1 MTAPTGAR
9 LAIGDTAP
17 GFSLPAHDGGDRS
30 LAELL
35 GVGSAGLVVYF
46 YPQALTPACRQQAC
60 DARDRYDVF
69 TDAGYGLVGISPDPV
84 ERLAR
89 AVEDDGLPFP
99 LLSDEDHAVSEQ
111 WGAWGEKKNYGRTY
125 SGLIRST
132 VVLDPA
138 GVVSWVRYN
147 VRAKGHM
154 ALLARELG
162 LTDPATP

>member
-1 MTAPTGAR
+1 MTTPQGAR
-9 LAIGDTAP
+9 LSVGSAAP
-17 GFSLPAHDGGDRS
+17 GFSLPAHDGEART
-30 LAELL
+30 LEELL
-35 GVGSAGLVVYF
+35 SVGPTGLIVYF

-60 DARDRYDVF
+60 DARDRYEVF
-69 TDAGYGLVGISPDPV
+69 TDAGYGLVGLSPDPV

-89 AVEDDGLPFP
+89 AVEQDALPFP
-99 LLSDEDHAVSEQ
+99 LLSDADHAVAEE

-125 SGLIRST
+125 EGLIRST

-138 GVVSWVRYN
+138 GDVTWARYN

-162 LTDPATP
+162 LTAPAAS